1 MNLFTRPMR
10 LLTAVVLEETSDSVV
25 KALLQLGVMDF
36 VHLNRLDPAQMEKLS
51 SRPSAISRTMLED
64 LRLRVEA
71 LLRQGHLPL
80 PSAENL
86 DVRRLEKP
94 DMESY
99 RTTLDTLTASLLSI
113 KEAQKQNNQILMG
126 IEEIRRYIDEE
137 KGEYLDLRVGTIEGK
152 SQSDLASKIASY
164 GGLLEPLGESGKLIS
179 LTLRRD
185 IGQVDP
191 LLEKFGWTESSD
203 PALQQQAVGII
214 RTRLERERQKALEGR
229 VESERAADAIIAKER
244 DTLFAIWG
252 NLRLNE
258 LSDQIKGYFSYTHN
272 TTLFSGWVPA
282 DQAEAVRAA
291 IMEASGGQCVIEWT
305 EAGEVNRAEVPVAIA
320 SPKALK
326 PFQNMVNNYATP
338 EYGTVNPTIFVM
350 IAYLTMFGLM
360 FGDLG
365 QGLVLVLAGLL
376 FSRSYKK
383 NPLKPDG
390 MITRNVANLL
400 VYLGLSSMVFG
411 VLFGST
417 FGLEL
422 FPALWFPFE
431 AVVAG
436 HAPASSLI
444 SDVYGILGLTI
455 KFGIIIIYAGLLI
468 NWVNLGRKRD
478 WLTLLLDKNGIVGG
492 VLFAVGLYMGF
503 GFVKSGY
510 HTFPSQSW
518 IAPTV
523 IVCLVGLFLRPFIH
537 AFIEAKESGKKPAIG
552 ALLMDGVM
560 EWLVDVLEIFTG
572 YLSNT
577 LSFMRV
583 AGLGIAHASLM
594 ESFRQL
600 SGLVDGFGGVVIFI
614 LGNLLVIVLEGLSS
628 GIQSLRLNYYE
639 FFSRYFT
646 GKGVAYSPVGLTT
659 SSRTRS

>member
-10 LLTAVVLEETSDSVV
+10 LLTAVVLEETGDAVV
-25 KALLQLGVMDF
+25 KALLELGVLDF

-51 SRPSAISRTMLED
+51 SRPSAISRTLLED
-64 LRLRVEA
+64 LRGRVEA
-71 LLRQGHLPL
+71 LLRQGHLSL
-80 PSAENL
+80 PSAQNL

-94 DMESY
+94 DMEQY
-99 RTTLDTLTASLLSI
+99 RTVLDTLTADLLSI
-113 KEAQKQNNQILMG
+113 KEEQKQSNQILMG
-126 IEEIRRYIDEE
+126 LEEIRRYIDED
-137 KGEYLDLRVGTIEGK
+137 KGEYLDLRVGTITGDRK
-152 SQSDLASKIASY
+152 DDLSARISSF
-164 GGLLEPLGESGKLIS
+164 GGLLESLGEEGNLVS

-185 IGQVDP
+185 VAQVDP
-191 LLEKFGWTESSD
+191 LLEKFGWTEASD
-203 PALQQQAVGII
+203 PALQREAIAII
-214 RTRLERERQKALEGR
+214 RTRLEGERQRALEGR
-229 VESERAADAIIAKER
+229 LESEKAADAIIAAKR
-244 DTLFAIWG
+244 DELFSIWG

-258 LSDQIKGYFSYTHN
+258 LSDQIRSYFSYTNN

-282 DQAEAVRAA
+282 DQADTVRAA
-291 IMEASGGQCVIEWT
+291 IIKASDGQCVIEWT
-305 EAGEVNRAEVPVAIA
+305 EAGEVDRAEVPVAIT

-350 IAYLTMFGLM
+350 VAYLTMFGLM
-360 FGDLG
+360 FADLG
-365 QGLVLVLAGLL
+365 QGFVLLVAGIL
-376 FSRSYKK
+376 FSRSYAKD
-383 NPLKPDG
+383 PLKKEG
-390 MITRNVANLL
+390 MITRNVASLL
-400 VYLGLSSMVFG
+400 VYLGLSSMLFG
-411 VLFGST
+411 LLFGST

-436 HAPASSLI
+436 HAPAGSLI
-444 SDVYGILGLTI
+444 TDVYGILGITI
-455 KFGIIIIYAGLLI
+455 KFGIVIIYAGLLLNWI
-468 NWVNLGRKRD
+468 NLARKRSY
-478 WLTLLLDKNGIVGG
+478 LMLILDKNGIVGG
-492 VLFAVGLYMGF
+492 LLFAIGLYMGF

-510 HTFPSQSW
+510 HSFPSQPW

-523 IVCLVGLFLRPFIH
+523 GISLAGLLARPFIH
-537 AFIEAKESGKKPAIG
+537 AFGEARKSGTKVQMG
-552 ALLMDGVM
+552 EVVMDGIM

-600 SGLVDGFGGVVIFI
+600 SSLAGGAGGLAIFI
-614 LGNLLVIVLEGLSS
+614 IGNLLVIVLEGLSA

-639 FFSRYFT
+639 FFSRYFS
-646 GKGVAYSPVGLTT
+646 GKGVAYHPVGLSTT
-659 SSRTRS
+659 GRTRQ

>member
-10 LLTAVVLEETSDSVV
+10 LLTAVVLEETGDAVV
-25 KALLQLGVMDF
+25 KALLELGVMDF

-51 SRPSAISRTMLED
+51 SRPSAVNLSLLED
-64 LRLRVEA
+64 LRFRVEA
-71 LLRQGHLPL
+71 LLRQGHIAL
-80 PSAENL
+80 PSTESL

-94 DMESY
+94 DMEQY
-99 RTTLDTLTASLLSI
+99 RATLDELTASLLSI
-113 KEAQKQNNQILMG
+113 KEEQKQSNQILMG

-137 KGEYLDLRVGTIEGK
+137 KGEYLDLRVGTIQGER
-152 SQSDLASKIASY
+152 QADLASKISAY
-164 GGLLEPLGESGKLIS
+164 GGLLEPLEEDGKLIS
-179 LTLRRD
+179 LTLKRD
-185 IGQVDP
+185 VAQVDP
-191 LLEKFGWTESSD
+191 LLEKFGWTEESD
-203 PALQQQAVGII
+203 PTLQKKAIAVI
-214 RTRLERERQKALEGR
+214 RTRIEGERQKALAGR
-229 VESERAADAIIAKER
+229 AESERAADAIIAAKREE
-244 DTLFAIWG
+244 LFAIWG

-291 IMEASGGQCVIEWT
+291 IFQASDGQCVIEWT
-305 EAGEVNRAEVPVAIA
+305 EAGEVSRSEVPVAIT

-350 IAYLTMFGLM
+350 IAYLAMFGLM

-365 QGLVLVLAGLL
+365 QGLVLLLAGLL
-376 FSRSYKK
+376 LSRSYKK

-390 MITRNVANLL
+390 MINRNVANLL
-400 VYLGLSSMVFG
+400 VYLGLSAMFFG
-411 VLFGST
+411 ILFGST

-436 HAPASSLI
+436 HAPAGSLI
-444 SDVYGILGLTI
+444 TDVYGILGLTI
-455 KFGIIIIYAGLLI
+455 KFGIIVIYTGLVI
-468 NWVNLGRKRD
+468 NWVNLTRKRD
-478 WLTLLLDKNGIVGG
+478 FLTLLLDKNGIVGG
-492 VLFAVGLYMGF
+492 TLFGVGLYMGF
-503 GFVKSGY
+503 GFVGSGY
-510 HTFPSQSW
+510 HAFPSQPW
-518 IAPTV
+518 IAPV
-523 IVCLVGLFLRPFIH
+523 IVICLVGLFARPFIH
-537 AFIEAKESGKKPAIG
+537 AFKEAKVTGTRPAIG
-552 ALLMDGVM
+552 ALIMDGVM

-600 SGLVDGFGGVVIFI
+600 SGLAGGAGGVVIFI
-614 LGNLLVIVLEGLSS
+614 IGNLLVIVLEGLSS

-639 FFSRYFT
+639 FFSRYFS
-646 GKGVAYSPVGLTT
+646 GKGVAYSPVALTT
-659 SSRTRS
+659 SSRKR